1 MKPFFLG
8 PVGPGDFVENIRH
21 LRTLRMVP
29 DENQGRL
36 GWSMVVGV
44 VVGLYPGTYG
54 LQDECVVFPG
64 DCDVALGTEHR
75 LAEGDFGDGLF

>member
-1 MKPFFLG
+1 
-8 PVGPGDFVENIRH
+8 
-21 LRTLRMVP
+21 
-29 DENQGRL
+29 
-36 GWSMVVGV
+36 MVVGV
-44 VVGLYPGTYG
+44 VVGLDSGTHG